1 MSMGKG
7 PGGGGFSIPTFT
19 PQTPYAPTMP
29 FQPFE
34 PPRQQSFG
42 SYDPMMD
49 MYGST
54 TRVMQPMPNYFSQFS
69 VPGGYQSQ
77 APAPAPPPAPLPPI
91 PTPQPQPN
99 PYIPAPFNPFPLNLD
114 FGYYNGMPIT
124 DETYNSEP
132 PPQQQPTNFQIDLAP
147 PPPNFYGGI
156 NPGGMYTQQSEA
168 DPLSEMN
175 LEVGVP
181 GTAAH
186 RVYGQSQSNP
196 AAEIGNLFGNI
207 RPSITSAETG
217 VPASDFV
224 NPGRPESTLN
234 LSQPGRGTSG
244 LPQTR
249 NELRMPILDAV
260 TVGRKDPAPA
270 AVPTPVAPPPEVLP
284 APNPG
289 FGGYV
294 NNVRIS
300 PFMGGFNF
308 GGLF

>member
-19 PQTPYAPTMP
+19 PQTPYTPTMP

-42 SYDPMMD
+42 SYNPMMD

-91 PTPQPQPN
+91 PAPQPN

-147 PPPNFYGGI
+147 PPSNFYGGI
-156 NPGGMYTQQSEA
+156 NPGGMYTQQA
-168 DPLSEMN
+168 D
-175 LEVGVP
+175 
-181 GTAAH
+181 
-186 RVYGQSQSNP
+186 P
-196 AAEIGNLFGNI
+196 AAEIGNVFGNI

-217 VPASDFV
+217 IPASDFV

-234 LSQPGRGTSG
+234 LSQPGRGASG

-249 NELRMPILDAV
+249 NELSMPILDAL

>member
-19 PQTPYAPTMP
+19 PQTPYTPTMP

-54 TRVMQPMPNYFSQFS
+54 TRVMQPMPNYFSQFP

-91 PTPQPQPN
+91 PTPQPN

-124 DETYNSEP
+124 DETYSAEP
-132 PPQQQPTNFQIDLAP
+132 PPQQPLNNFQIDLALP
-147 PPPNFYGGI
+147 PLDFYGGI
-156 NPGGMYTQQSEA
+156 NPGGMFTEQA
-168 DPLSEMN
+168 D
-175 LEVGVP
+175 
-181 GTAAH
+181 
-186 RVYGQSQSNP
+186 P
-196 AAEIGNLFGNI
+196 AAEIGSLFGNI
-207 RPSITSAETG
+207 RPSITAAETG

-224 NPGRPESTLN
+224 NPDKPESTLD

-260 TVGRKDPAPA
+260 TVGRKDAGL
-270 AVPTPVAPPPEVLP
+270 AVAPTPVEPPPEVLP

-294 NNVRIS
+294 SNVRIS
-300 PFMGGFNF
+300 PFLGGFNF
-308 GGLF
+308 GGFF

>member
-19 PQTPYAPTMP
+19 PQTPYTPTMP

-42 SYDPMMD
+42 SYNPMLD

-77 APAPAPPPAPLPPI
+77 VPEPAPPPAPLPPI
-91 PTPQPQPN
+91 PTPQPN
-99 PYIPAPFNPFPLNLD
+99 PYIPAPFNPFPLNTNI
-114 FGYYNGMPIT
+114 GYYNGMPIT
-124 DETYNSEP
+124 DETYNSGPITDETYNSGYMDNQQTGLE
-132 PPQQQPTNFQIDLAP
+132 PQQLQGRIEMSNVARPPADL
-147 PPPNFYGGI
+147 YGGI
-156 NPGGMYTQQSEA
+156 NPGGMYTDGRFDFAEA
-168 DPLSEMN
+168 ME
-175 LEVGVP
+175 
-181 GTAAH
+181 AA
-186 RVYGQSQSNP
+186 P
-196 AAEIGNLFGNI
+196 AAGQEINSLFGNI
-207 RPSITSAETG
+207 RPSITAEDIG
-217 VPASDFV
+217 MPASDFV
-224 NPGRPESTLN
+224 NPGRPQSTLN
-234 LSQPGRGTSG
+234 LSQPGRGASG

-249 NELRMPILDAV
+249 NQLRMPILDAL

-270 AVPTPVAPPPEVLP
+270 VAPTPVAPPPEPLP

-294 NNVRIS
+294 NNVRIN

-308 GGLF
+308 RGFR

>member
-19 PQTPYAPTMP
+19 PQTPYTPTMP

-91 PTPQPQPN
+91 PAPQPN

-132 PPQQQPTNFQIDLAP
+132 PPQQPSNNFQIDLAP

-156 NPGGMYTQQSEA
+156 NPGGMFTQQA
-168 DPLSEMN
+168 D
-175 LEVGVP
+175 
-181 GTAAH
+181 
-186 RVYGQSQSNP
+186 P
-196 AAEIGNLFGNI
+196 AAEIGNVFGNI

-249 NELRMPILDAV
+249 NELRMPILDAL
-260 TVGRKDPAPA
+260 TVGRKDPGL
-270 AVPTPVAPPPEVLP
+270 AVAPTPVAPPPEVLP

-294 NNVRIS
+294 NNVRIN

-308 GGLF
+308 GGFL

>member
-1 MSMGKG
+1 MAMGKG

-19 PQTPYAPTMP
+19 PQTPYSPTMP

-42 SYDPMMD
+42 SYNPMMD

-91 PTPQPQPN
+91 PTPQPN

-132 PPQQQPTNFQIDLAP
+132 PPQQPSNNFQIDLAP
-147 PPPNFYGGI
+147 PPSNFYGGI
-156 NPGGMYTQQSEA
+156 NPGGMYTDGRFDFAEA
-168 DPLSEMN
+168 MEAAPA
-175 LEVGVP
+175 P
-181 GTAAH
+181 G
-186 RVYGQSQSNP
+186 Q
-196 AAEIGNLFGNI
+196 EINSLFGNI
-207 RPSITSAETG
+207 RPSITAEETG

-224 NPGRPESTLN
+224 NPGRPQSTLN

-249 NELRMPILDAV
+249 NELRMPILDAL

-270 AVPTPVAPPPEVLP
+270 VAPTPVAPPPEVLP

>member
-19 PQTPYAPTMP
+19 PQTPYTPTMP

-42 SYDPMMD
+42 SYNPMMD

-77 APAPAPPPAPLPPI
+77 APAPAPPPAPLPPV
-91 PTPQPQPN
+91 PAPQPN

-132 PPQQQPTNFQIDLAP
+132 PPQQPSNNFQIDLAP
-147 PPPNFYGGI
+147 PPSNFYGGI
-156 NPGGMYTQQSEA
+156 NPGGMYTPVTYDDSDRTQITDAQIDNLFGSRGGLFTQQA
-168 DPLSEMN
+168 D
-175 LEVGVP
+175 
-181 GTAAH
+181 
-186 RVYGQSQSNP
+186 P
-196 AAEIGNLFGNI
+196 AAEISSMFGNI
-207 RPSITSAETG
+207 RPSITAEETG
-217 VPASDFV
+217 IPASDFV
-224 NPGRPESTLN
+224 NPGRPQSTLN

-244 LPQTR
+244 LPQTS
-249 NELRMPILDAV
+249 NQLSMPILDAL

-270 AVPTPVAPPPEVLP
+270 VAPTPVAPPPPPLP
-284 APNPG
+284 DPG

-294 NNVRIS
+294 NNIRIS
-300 PFMGGFNF
+300 PVMGGFNF